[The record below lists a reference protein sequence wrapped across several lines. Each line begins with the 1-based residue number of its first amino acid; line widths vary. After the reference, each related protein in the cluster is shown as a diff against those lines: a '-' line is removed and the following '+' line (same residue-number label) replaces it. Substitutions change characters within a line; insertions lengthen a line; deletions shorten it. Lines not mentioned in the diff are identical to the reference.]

1 MRRVSCSLHL
11 VSSLVIS
18 LFLIAPPAMSP
29 ATPPATLVST
39 CSSCK
44 LSCFSCLPRYL
55 RALIMPALEKQAI
68 EGLIPRMERVLAKV
82 EGEGEGQ
89 CMCLCVF
96 CLTGM

>member
-1 MRRVSCSLHL
+1 
-11 VSSLVIS
+11 
-18 LFLIAPPAMSP
+18 
-29 ATPPATLVST
+29 
-39 CSSCK
+39 
-44 LSCFSCLPRYL
+44 
-55 RALIMPALEKQAI
+55 MPALEKQAI